1 MRIVV
6 VGLGKSGTT
15 ALIYAIRS
23 AMPADT
29 ELLFE
34 PRAFVPVREPNVAAK
49 ALLNP
54 RIPLGPEFFRQF
66 ERIVLLLRD
75 PRDLL
80 ISKAL
85 YRIYGGTP
93 LHADRAKLEEY
104 VGLLRAKENDPRSV
118 SFLRIVALFQSLNGR
133 GPNPDADV
141 AERLNDIISF
151 QRAFP
156 ECLVYRYEDLVE
168 GRFDAVASYLSL
180 PAERMKPDVPT
191 MLRRVVRSRRAGNWR
206 NWFTPEDVAHYRP
219 VFAPFMGHYGYA
231 DDWTLNATPRLDPA
245 EGSEYVLRLA
255 RERRGEPPEDVW

>member
-1 MRIVV
+1 MRVVV

-15 ALIYAIRS
+15 ALVYAIRS

-29 ELLFE
+29 EVLFE
-34 PRAFVPVREPNVAAK
+34 PRAYVALSASNIAAK
-49 ALLNP
+49 VLLHP
-54 RIPLGPEFFRQF
+54 KFPMDPAFYRQF

-104 VGLLRAKENDPRSV
+104 VALLRAKEKDPGSV

-133 GPNPDADV
+133 GSNPDVGIAK
-141 AERLNDIISF
+141 RLNDIVSF
-151 QRAFP
+151 QREFP
-156 ECLVYRYEDLVE
+156 DALVYKYEDLVE
-168 GRFDAVASYLSL
+168 GRFEAVASYLSL
-180 PAERMKPDVPT
+180 PAERMTPDVPAT
-191 MLRRVVRSRRAGNWR
+191 LRRVVRSRRAGNWR
-206 NWFTPEDVAHYRP
+206 DWFTPEDVTLYRP
-219 VFAPFMGHYGYA
+219 VFAPFMNHYGYA
-231 DDWTLNATPRLDPA
+231 DDWTLNAAPRLDPK

-255 RERRGEPPEDVW
+255 RERRGEPPEDAG